1 MKGLREIR
9 RRRARAVLLWGAVVF
24 ASLQVALA
32 AALESNLF
40 LRDPEDGYRFGLL
53 RQFASGKE
61 PFVLALGTS
70 RTANGVCSD
79 LQQPGKPALFN
90 YGISGADLPEQ
101 ALRLRRLL
109 AAGVRPQAVYLEILP
124 AHLAQDWCRVGD
136 HPGRL
141 GWPDL
146 VGLDRLDL
154 PRKEILLRWCRER
167 ALPWISAQRVLLS
180 CSLPQLLPEWAR
192 TERFWKGVS
201 ESGWRVYGRER
212 VSAAEYAEGLKVSR
226 ERYFDLLQRFRIRP
240 VPDRALRDMLGV
252 CRSERIPVVLYLM
265 PEASDFRP
273 WYSAEA
279 QAVLRE
285 YLGTL
290 RREYGVRVIDA
301 RDWLPDDAF
310 ADGHH
315 LLRGGATAFTTRF
328 LRVVE
333 HPEDAERHGSDG

>member
-1 MKGLREIR
+1 MRGAREVR
-9 RRRARAVLLWGAVVF
+9 RRRARAVLLWGALVF
-24 ASLQVALA
+24 IALQAALA
-32 AALESNLF
+32 AALELNLF

-53 RQFASGKE
+53 CQFDHGQE

-79 LQQPGKPALFN
+79 FSPPGKPCLFN

-109 AAGVRPQAVYLEILP
+109 AAGFRPQVVYLEILP

-141 GWPDL
+141 GWSDL
-146 VGLDRLDL
+146 AGLDLLDL
-154 PRKEILLRWCRER
+154 PRGRVLLRWGWDR
-167 ALPWISAQRVLLS
+167 ALPCISAQRVLLS
-180 CSLPQLLPEWAR
+180 CSVPQLLPEWAR
-192 TERFWKGVS
+192 MERFWKGVS

-212 VSAAEYAEGLKVSR
+212 VSEAEYAEGLQVAR
-226 ERYFDLLQRFRIRP
+226 ERYYKLLQRFRIRP
-240 VPDRALRDMLGV
+240 VPDRAVRDMLSK
-252 CRSERIPVVLYLM
+252 CREAHIPVVLYLM
-265 PEASDFRP
+265 PEASGFRA
-273 WYSAEA
+273 WYSAES
-279 QAVLRE
+279 QIVLPE
-285 YLGTL
+285 YLDRL

-328 LRVVE
+328 LQKAGQF
-333 HPEDAERHGSDG
+333 EDEETHGSGG